1 MRSPRPTR
9 WIRWG
14 RGRERREMM
23 GEEGGEGRTPKLWL
37 LRPWWFRP
45 GSDFVFIFS
54 LACEKVS
61 LTFSL
66 TLAYRSNHCI
76 IGLPNISLSLRQIWL
91 VFASKKCRSLNLAVT
106 PRPTAICRFSVTRC
120 ATELAVPYRQ
130 HPDLLYVKYVTA
142 HWPWSW
148 LSPTYPLGYS
158 ATRLVRY
165 RNL

>member
-91 VFASKKCRSLNLAVT
+91 VFASKKMSLVKSRCHSQAYCNLSLFSHTLCHRIGCPIQTASRSTVCQICDSSLTLIVT
-106 PRPTAICRFSVTRC
+106 FTDLSLRLQCNQTRPV
-120 ATELAVPYRQ
+120 
-130 HPDLLYVKYVTA
+130 
-142 HWPWSW
+142 
-148 LSPTYPLGYS
+148 
-158 ATRLVRY
+158 
-165 RNL
+165 